1 MLRRVAL
8 ACFAVAIAFV
18 VACGHQVTP
27 EPNSLA
33 NNNLS
38 GKIVLTFRTNG
49 PLNFSLYTYAV
60 IVDTCG
66 EGTPYPNVYGNTFNG
81 YSYAFL
87 IGGTSGQTFPV
98 LDQFI
103 LTPSQTNSL
112 DPQVVPADPNLES
125 FTPLYENQNN
135 EFQLIFSRAQL
146 DNPDNVA
153 QPCPNI
159 TPAPSNGT
167 SPTASASA
175 SANPSVSST
184 PSSVPSPSVS
194 SMPTTAAQINWYFN
208 FFVLDNS
215 ARTVLDSLGIGGAN
229 DNSYPAP
236 AIDTQATNQYPI
248 FKATGGAVP
257 NDPSA
262 QLEGGEIDNYQ

>member
-49 PLNFSLYTYAV
+49 PLNFSTYTYAV

-87 IGGTSGQTFPV
+87 IGGTSGQAFPV

-112 DPQVVPADPNLES
+112 NPQVVPANPNLES
-125 FTPLYENQNN
+125 FTPQYQNVAN

-146 DNPDNVA
+146 DNPLEQS

-159 TPAPSNGT
+159 APASSPGPSP
-167 SPTASASA
+167 SASASA
-175 SANPSVSST
+175 SGTASSAPSAS
-184 PSSVPSPSVS
+184 PSPVAT

-208 FFVLDNS
+208 FFTLDN
-215 ARTVLDSLGIGGAN
+215 AAHTVLDSLGIGGAN

-236 AIDTQATNQYPI
+236 AIDTQVTNEYPI
-248 FKATGGAVP
+248 FKATGGVVP
-257 NDPSA
+257 PDTSA
-262 QLEGGEIDNYQ
+262 QIEGGEIDNYQ

>member
-49 PLNFSLYTYAV
+49 PLNFSTYTYAV

-66 EGTPYPNVYGNTFNG
+66 EGTPYPNVYGNSFNG
-81 YSYAFL
+81 YSFAFL
-87 IGGTSGQTFPV
+87 IGGTSGQAFPV

-112 DPQVVPADPNLES
+112 NPQVVPANPNLES
-125 FTPLYENQNN
+125 FTPQYENQLN

-146 DNPDNVA
+146 DNPLNVA

-159 TPAPSNGT
+159 TPAPTTGT

-175 SANPSVSST
+175 SASASNAPSAS
-184 PSSVPSPSVS
+184 PSPNVS
-194 SMPTTAAQINWYFN
+194 ATSMPTTAAQINWQFN
-208 FFVLDNS
+208 FFTLDN
-215 ARTVLDSLGIGGAN
+215 AAHTVLDSLGIGGGN
-229 DNSYPAP
+229 DNTYPAP
-236 AIDTQATNQYPI
+236 LIDTQVTNQYPI
-248 FKATGGAVP
+248 FKATGGSVP
-257 NDPSA
+257 TDPSA
-262 QLEGGEIDNYQ
+262 QIEGGEIDNYQ

>member
-8 ACFAVAIAFV
+8 AFFAVAIAFV

-49 PLNFSLYTYAV
+49 PLNFNSYTYAV

-66 EGTPYPNVYGNTFNG
+66 EGTPYPNVYGTSFNG
-81 YSYAFL
+81 YSFAFL
-87 IGGTSGQTFPV
+87 IGGQAGQAFPV

-103 LTPSQTNSL
+103 LTPSQQNSL
-112 DPQVVPADPNLES
+112 NPITVPANPNLES
-125 FTPLYENQNN
+125 FTPNYENLTN
-135 EFQLIFSRAQL
+135 EFQIVFSREQL
-146 DNPDNVA
+146 DNPLGVS

-159 TPAPSNGT
+159 TPIPTTGV

-175 SANPSVSST
+175 GASSAPSAS
-184 PSSVPSPSVS
+184 PSPVAGAT
-194 SMPTTAAQINWYFN
+194 SMPTTSAQINWYFN
-208 FFVLDNS
+208 FYSIDN
-215 ARTVLDSLGIGGAN
+215 TGKIVLDSLGQGGAT
-229 DNSYPAP
+229 DNSYDAP
-236 AIDTQATNQYPI
+236 GIDTQATGQYPI
-248 FKATGGAVP
+248 FKATGGTTP
-257 NDPSA
+257 SDPSA
-262 QLEGGEIDNYQ
+262 QIEGGEIDNYL